1 MSEPTLLPGQ
11 LGHFFVIASFMLALL
26 GAVSYTYALY
36 APDYDRAQWLRFAN
50 KVFLLHAGFIVA
62 IVAALFYI
70 IYHHLFEYHYAWSH
84 SSRSLPTHYM
94 ISCFWEGQEGS
105 FLLWLFWNALLGVLL
120 IFTNR
125 SWQAPV
131 LLIFSLVQV
140 FLASMILGVVVGSIK
155 IGSSPFILMREAMVN
170 APVFKVN
177 PSYIPSDGT
186 GLNPLLQNYWMVIHP
201 PTLFLGFATTL
212 IPFAYAV
219 AGLLQRRYKEWI
231 RPALP
236 WALFSA
242 AVLGLGIL
250 MGGYWAYETLNF
262 GGYWNWDPVEN
273 AVYVPWLVLVA
284 SIHTMISY
292 RKSETALKAALI
304 LVISVFV
311 LILYSTFLTRSG
323 ILGNASVHSFTDLGL
338 SGQLLIYL
346 LAFVLLSVVLLAFRW
361 KELPSSQGEV
371 STYSR
376 EFWIFIGATVLCLA
390 GFQVLAA
397 TSIPV
402 YNSILQAFGVDS
414 NLAPPADQV
423 AFYTKF
429 QLWFAVGVAL
439 LSAVGQ
445 FFWWRKI
452 DKHSLL
458 KSLSTPFVVTMIVSA
473 AIIVVGKVGTIA
485 YIILLT
491 AAVFTVVSN
500 GFILVGVWRSSP
512 KLSGGAIAHIGIGL
526 ILIGIL
532 FSSGYSKVV
541 SLNQSGM
548 VYHKQFSEEMNR
560 ENILLWY
567 NKPVGMGP
575 YEVVYKGRAI
585 EAEGYPGMVKVD
597 DLRLTPDPSRMV
609 ASKDIR
615 YAGKVYF
622 AVGDTVRTDPVNT
635 FYEVEYGTE
644 NGKKF
649 ILYPRAQIN
658 PTMGLLSSPDIRRSL
673 SHDLYTHVS
682 SIPDPSDEKE
692 WKPKEMQM
700 LAIGDTFYL
709 NDYVAVFSGVSR
721 MSDVE
726 GIELQDSDVAVKAL
740 VEVYDR
746 TQTYL
751 LEPMLV
757 IDEGRIGRF
766 ADEHVPLGIRVYLE
780 EIDPVKGV
788 FTFATQETQKDYIIL
803 KAMEKPA
810 INVLWIGTLVLM
822 LGFTMAVYR
831 RYGEFKLMRDKGQE

>member
-1 MSEPTLLPGQ
+1 
-11 LGHFFVIASFMLALL
+11 
-26 GAVSYTYALY
+26 
-36 APDYDRAQWLRFAN
+36 
-50 KVFLLHAGFIVA
+50 
-62 IVAALFYI
+62 
-70 IYHHLFEYHYAWSH
+70 
-84 SSRSLPTHYM
+84 M

-105 FLLWLFWNALLGVLL
+105 FLLWLFWNAVLGLLLMY
-120 IFTNR
+120 TNR
-125 SWQAPV
+125 TWKAPV
-131 LLIFSLVQV
+131 MLVFCLVQV
-140 FLASMILGVVVGSIK
+140 FLASMILGVVIGSLK
-155 IGSSPFILMREAMVN
+155 IGSSPFILMREAMAN
-170 APVFKVN
+170 APVFQSN
-177 PSYIPSDGT
+177 PLYVPSDGT

-212 IPFAYAV
+212 VPFAFALS
-219 AGLLQRRYKEWI
+219 GLLQRRFKEWI

-304 LVISVFV
+304 LVISVFI

-346 LAFVLLSVVLLAFRW
+346 LAFTIFSIALLSIRW
-361 KELPSSQGEV
+361 KELPSSKEEV

-402 YNSILQAFGVDS
+402 YNSVLNVFGIDS
-414 NLAPPADQV
+414 NIAPPADQV
-423 AFYTKF
+423 AFYTRF
-429 QLWFAVGVAL
+429 QLWFAVSIAL

-445 FFWWRKI
+445 YFWWKKI
-452 DKHSLL
+452 DKQSLFTA
-458 KSLSTPFVVTMIVSA
+458 LSTPFVVTMIASA
-473 AIIVVGKVGTIA
+473 AVIVLGKVGTIS
-485 YIILLT
+485 YIVLLT
-491 AAVFTVVSN
+491 AAIFTIVSN
-500 GFILVGVWRSSP
+500 GFILAGIWRSSP

-526 ILIGIL
+526 VLLGIL

-567 NKPVGMGP
+567 NKPVNMGV
-575 YEVVYKGRAI
+575 YEVVYKGRAM
-585 EAEGYPGMVKVD
+585 EAAGFPAMVSMEDV
-597 DLRLTPDPSRMV
+597 RSTEDPAIMV
-609 ASKDIR
+609 AKRDIR
-615 YAGKVYF
+615 YKDKIYF
-622 AVGDTVRTDPVNT
+622 AVGDTLRTDPVNT
-635 FYEVEYGTE
+635 FYEVFYSSES
-644 NGKKF
+644 GKQF
-649 ILYPRAQIN
+649 TLYPRAQIN
-658 PTMGLLSSPDIRRSL
+658 PSMGLISSPDIKRSIG
-673 SHDLYTHVS
+673 HDLYTHVS

-692 WKPKEMQM
+692 WKPKETQA
-700 LAIGDTFYL
+700 LSIGDTFYL

-721 MSDVE
+721 VNAVE
-726 GIELQDSDVAVKAL
+726 GLDLEESDVAVKAIIEL
-740 VEVYDR
+740 YDR
-746 TQTYL
+746 TNTFI

-757 IDEGRIGRF
+757 VDQGRIGRF
-766 ADEHVPLGIRVYLE
+766 ADEHLPTGVRIFLE
-780 EIDPVKGV
+780 EINPSNGS

-822 LGFTMAVYR
+822 LGFGIAVYR